1 MLDKF
6 AHIGYNYKWECM
18 LTFMVSFSCNVYY
31 SKGVGRMK
39 LSINLPEKLVDRID
53 DYANKHCL
61 SRSAAISFAV
71 ADFLDGRQM
80 LEKLPDFLEKM
91 QVMSDMFDD
100 MGIEEMKKAVNDE

>member
-6 AHIGYNYKWECM
+6 VFIGYNHKWECI
-18 LTFMVSFSCNVYY
+18 LIFMVSFSCNVYY
-31 SKGVGRMK
+31 SKGVELMK

-53 DYANKHCL
+53 DYADKHCL

-80 LEKLPDFLEKM
+80 IEKLPDFLEKM
-91 QVMSDMFDD
+91 QAMSDMFDE

>member
-1 MLDKF
+1 
-6 AHIGYNYKWECM
+6 
-18 LTFMVSFSCNVYY
+18 
-31 SKGVGRMK
+31 MK
-39 LSINLPEKLVDRID
+39 LSINLPEKLVNRID

-91 QVMSDMFDD
+91 QAMSDMFDD
-100 MGIEEMKKAVNDE
+100 MGIEEMKQAVNDE